1 MRSWWRSAS
10 SCWISEFGH
19 PPAVSDSVEPR
30 SVAHEVL
37 RLTGPAVLTSL
48 LQTVVFLA
56 DRVMLGR
63 YSETALAS
71 MQISGPVLWSVFS
84 IFFGSMI
91 GAVALIARSVGAGDH
106 ARANEVA
113 RTSLRFA
120 GLVGLAVG
128 MLGSVSA
135 GLIADVMAPDESPE
149 ITAIATEYMFVFF
162 LGFPAVYV
170 GAAGALVVN
179 AGGDTRST
187 LRIGIITN
195 LVNLAINYALIYGHT
210 IGPIEIP
217 AYGAVGAATGSV
229 VAYVIESVLILRALR
244 GRPGW
249 FATISPL
256 RVTDLFRL
264 EITEIERTTRLAIL
278 RLSLPA
284 LAERAVI
291 HVGFLGF
298 ARVVTSLGDTAMAAN
313 QALITLESICFLA
326 ADGFGVAAATV
337 VGQYL
342 GRGDPA
348 GSKRGGWL
356 AAWTCSGVLGLVG
369 LAIWITAPWTTLI
382 FVPPDQTGTAMI
394 AMALATMPIL
404 VLSQPFMAVAMVLGH
419 GLRGAGD
426 TRSPLVAAVVGGLLV
441 RVVGALALA
450 RGLDLGLVGIW
461 TATCCDW
468 VVRTII
474 LARVFARGDWQAISL
489 DPERHDRP

>member
-1 MRSWWRSAS
+1 M
-10 SCWISEFGH
+10 
-19 PPAVSDSVEPR
+19 SDPIEPR
-30 SVAHEVL
+30 SVAREVL

-91 GAVALIARSVGAGDH
+91 GAIALIARSVGAGDH
-106 ARANEVA
+106 VRASAVA
-113 RTSLRFA
+113 RTLLRLA
-120 GLVGLAVG
+120 AMLGLAVG
-128 MLGSVSA
+128 LAGMLGA
-135 GLIADVMAPDESPE
+135 GWIADIMAPDESPE
-149 ITAIATEYMFVFF
+149 ITALATEYMFVFF
-162 LGFPAVYV
+162 LGFPAVYLA
-170 GAAGALVVN
+170 AAGALVVN

-187 LRIGIITN
+187 LRIGIVTN
-195 LVNLAINYALIYGHT
+195 LVNLAINYLLIYGHT

-217 AYGAVGAATGSV
+217 AFGAAGAATGSV
-229 VAYVIESVLILRALR
+229 IAYVAESVLILRALR

-249 FATISPL
+249 LATISGL
-256 RVTDLFRL
+256 RVDDLFRL
-264 EITEIERTTRLAIL
+264 EITELERSTRLAIL

-284 LAERAVI
+284 LAERVVI
-291 HVGFLGF
+291 HAGFLGF
-298 ARVVTSLGDTAMAAN
+298 TRVVTSLGDSAMAAN

-342 GRGDPA
+342 GREDPA
-348 GSKRGGWL
+348 GSRRGGWL
-356 AAWTCSGVLGLVG
+356 AAWTCAAVLGVLGVL
-369 LAIWITAPWTTLI
+369 IWISAPWTVRI
-382 FVPPDQTGTAMI
+382 FVPPDQPGTAMI

-404 VLSQPFMAVAMVLGH
+404 VLSQPFMATAMVLGH

-426 TRSPLVAAVVGGLLV
+426 TRSPLLAAVVGGLLV

-461 TATCCDW
+461 IATCCDW

-474 LARVFARGDWQAISL
+474 LVVVFARGRWQTISL
-489 DPERHDRP
+489 DPQRPERP